1 MVRKDKKK
9 ILNDKEIKNY
19 IGLFIVVFL
28 VIIFIF

>member
-1 MVRKDKKK
+1 MVRKDKKN
-9 ILNDKEIKNY
+9 ILDDKEIKNY

>member
-1 MVRKDKKK
+1 MVRKDKKN
-9 ILNDKEIKNY
+9 ILNDKEIKKY